1 MRRTQVYLTDEQIE
15 ALQRTAARRRLSMAE
30 LIRQALDAFLK
41 REAAGD
47 PDQLLESTLG
57 ALPGLEVPP
66 RTEWERRTG

>member
-1 MRRTQVYLTDEQIE
+1 MRRTQVYLTDEQID

-30 LIRQALDAFLK
+30 LIRQALDTFLK

-57 ALPGLEVPP
+57 ALPDLEVPS
-66 RTEWERRTG
+66 RGEWDRALG